1 MTGEA
6 YIGPSLWVRVQHRFG
21 PRLTEWMLATI
32 AAGWGAVMLLPA
44 RTFDLPSYRG
54 FRMIFGSEE
63 GLGLIML
70 FVGLVCIGGLIVN
83 GARKRVTPWIRVS
96 TAAVR
101 WMVWVGLI
109 AAHAISGIVGVW
121 MVMYP
126 VFAATEL
133 VNIYRAARDGGE
145 SNAVP

>member
-1 MTGEA
+1 MNQERYVGM
-6 YIGPSLWVRVQHRFG
+6 SVWVRVQHRFG
-21 PRLTEWMLATI
+21 PRLPEWMLATI
-32 AAGWGAVMLLPA
+32 AAGWGGVMLLPA
-44 RTFDLPSYRG
+44 RTFDQPSYQG
-54 FRMIFGSEE
+54 FRALFGSEE
-63 GLGLIML
+63 GLGALML
-70 FVGLVCIGGLIVN
+70 LVGLICIGGLIVN

-101 WMVWVGLI
+101 FLVWIGLF
-109 AAHAISGIVGVW
+109 AAHALGGIVGVW
-121 MVMYP
+121 LVLYP